1 MSSRDA
7 GLGKDGLLA
16 ALPSPRVISRSIRIF
31 SSSRG
36 KRRFR
41 RASDVVVL
49 VPALLALA
57 GLVIAFPP
65 SRLERSFAA
74 FLDSFPGWLDPLWGF
89 TYDFAAMWA
98 VGLLL
103 TAIVARRHIVTLQA
117 VASIAV
123 AGVVAVLSARLAV
136 GRWPDLDA
144 VVLLDPEPVPFPL
157 VKIALSAATI
167 LAVAPHLVRPLQRAG
182 RWVLALG
189 VVGAML
195 VEPPAPSAS
204 LAALLIGLVA
214 ATVVRLAFGTS
225 AGHPESSDVV
235 ASLAELGVE
244 VRSLEPAAR
253 QPAGVFVARGED
265 ADGHALLVKVY
276 GRDAYDTQLLEKLWR
291 TAWYQGSGPRLRLSR
306 LQAVEHEALIT
317 LFARQAGVPTSQV
330 VIAGESSSGDA
341 LIVLRDGSRPVSEL
355 APERIDDELLG
366 RAWKAIERLGA
377 ARIAHTRID
386 AHSLGVGE
394 DGAVSVVDFA
404 RGTMTPDADELLT
417 DRAQLL
423 ATTAALAGPQRA
435 IAVAIG
441 AIGAKNVAVLLPY
454 LQSAAFAPSL
464 SQSLDAAQIETD
476 ELRRQTA
483 EAVGVE
489 PPPLVRLRRVTWWT
503 AIQTALLVLAATT
516 IFGVVAGLDFD
527 ELASYLEGASW
538 GWIAAAFVAAQLP
551 RLTQAIA
558 TLGSVAASLSF
569 GPVYAMQL
577 ATGYMNLALPSN
589 FARMAIN
596 IRFFQRQGIPP
607 AAAVTSGAIDSF
619 ASTVIQLI
627 LLGLLLVFSGSSVGI
642 ELDTPSDEALRL
654 LLVLAVLVV
663 VTAALVLVLVRRVRD
678 TIAAGVR
685 RWWPDVRA
693 ALLGLRAS
701 RKLGLL
707 LGGSLATEVL
717 FATTL
722 GLFANALGF
731 DIGLAD
737 LLLINISVSLLAS
750 FVPVPGGIGVAEFG
764 LTVGLTAAGMPEE
777 AALATALL
785 YRVATFYLPPVWG
798 FFAFRWL
805 QRNAY
810 L

>member
-1 MSSRDA
+1 
-7 GLGKDGLLA
+7 
-16 ALPSPRVISRSIRIF
+16 
-31 SSSRG
+31 
-36 KRRFR
+36 
-41 RASDVVVL
+41 
-49 VPALLALA
+49 
-57 GLVIAFPP
+57 
-65 SRLERSFAA
+65 
-74 FLDSFPGWLDPLWGF
+74 
-89 TYDFAAMWA
+89 
-98 VGLLL
+98 
-103 TAIVARRHIVTLQA
+103 
-117 VASIAV
+117 
-123 AGVVAVLSARLAV
+123 
-136 GRWPDLDA
+136 
-144 VVLLDPEPVPFPL
+144 
-157 VKIALSAATI
+157 
-167 LAVAPHLVRPLQRAG
+167 
-182 RWVLALG
+182 
-189 VVGAML
+189 
-195 VEPPAPSAS
+195 
-204 LAALLIGLVA
+204 
-214 ATVVRLAFGTS
+214 
-225 AGHPESSDVV
+225 
-235 ASLAELGVE
+235 
-244 VRSLEPAAR
+244 
-253 QPAGVFVARGED
+253 
-265 ADGHALLVKVY
+265 
-276 GRDAYDTQLLEKLWR
+276 
-291 TAWYQGSGPRLRLSR
+291 
-306 LQAVEHEALIT
+306 
-317 LFARQAGVPTSQV
+317 
-330 VIAGESSSGDA
+330 
-341 LIVLRDGSRPVSEL
+341 
-355 APERIDDELLG
+355 
-366 RAWKAIERLGA
+366 
-377 ARIAHTRID
+377 
-386 AHSLGVGE
+386 
-394 DGAVSVVDFA
+394 
-404 RGTMTPDADELLT
+404 
-417 DRAQLL
+417 
-423 ATTAALAGPQRA
+423 
-435 IAVAIG
+435 
-441 AIGAKNVAVLLPY
+441 
-454 LQSAAFAPSL
+454 
-464 SQSLDAAQIETD
+464 
-476 ELRRQTA
+476 
-483 EAVGVE
+483 
-489 PPPLVRLRRVTWWT
+489 
-503 AIQTALLVLAATT
+503 
-516 IFGVVAGLDFD
+516 
-527 ELASYLEGASW
+527 
-538 GWIAAAFVAAQLP
+538 
-551 RLTQAIA
+551 
-558 TLGSVAASLSF
+558 
-569 GPVYAMQL
+569 MQL